1 MLSQNRLHEVHI
13 MLPKY
18 LESKCKNCKEV
29 SAQIKDLIKYRGD
42 THMNRILITDGMEKS
57 AVGTLG
63 SLGYEAVEQYY
74 EEQELKEQIK
84 NFDVVVV
91 RSATKIRQTAI
102 DAAMETG
109 RLKLIIRGGVGIDNI
124 DFEYAEANGITVKN
138 TPNASSS
145 SVAELAIGHMFSL
158 ARYMHIANHTM
169 RCGKWN
175 KKNYEGIELAGK
187 TLGLIGF
194 GRIAKETAK
203 RAAALG
209 MKVIYTKRSGVEE
222 GFENYKYVT
231 FEKLLTESDF
241 ISLHIACSRDKLSI
255 IGKEQFSQMKDG
267 VYIVNTA
274 RGGLI
279 NEEELLDALDSGKV
293 AGAALDVFGEEPT
306 KSERLYTHEK
316 VSLTPHIGASTI
328 ESQKRVGDEVV
339 KTILEYFE

>member
-1 MLSQNRLHEVHI
+1 
-13 MLPKY
+13 
-18 LESKCKNCKEV
+18 
-29 SAQIKDLIKYRGD
+29 
-42 THMNRILITDGMEKS
+42 MNRILITDGMEKD
-57 AVGTLG
+57 AVEELR
-63 SLGYEAVEQYY
+63 SLGYEVVEQYY
-74 EEQELKEQIK
+74 EVEELKEQIK
-84 NFDVVVV
+84 NFDVAVV
-91 RSATKIRQTAI
+91 RSATKLRQPVI
-102 DAAMETG
+102 DSALETG

-145 SVAELAIGHMFSL
+145 SVAELAIGHMFNL
-158 ARYMHIANHTM
+158 ARYMYIANHTM

-209 MKVIYTKRSGVEE
+209 MKVIYTKRSCAEE
-222 GFENYKYVT
+222 GFEDYQYVT
-231 FEKLLTESDF
+231 FEKLLAESDF
-241 ISLHIACSRDKLSI
+241 ISLHIPCLKDKSPI
-255 IGKEQFSQMKDG
+255 IGKEHFAKMKDG
-267 VYIVNTA
+267 VYLVNTA

-293 AGAALDVFGEEPT
+293 AGAALDVFAEEPT
-306 KSERLYTHEK
+306 KNERLYTHEK

-328 ESQKRVGDEVV
+328 EAQKRVGDEVV
-339 KTILEYFE
+339 KTIIKYFE